1 MDLLA
6 PAEVGAVLEGLAEE
20 PDPETLAEAAALELE
35 PEAEGVAVG
44 VTDGVPL
51 KVTPCKSHEDASAKG
66 FFSFH
71 DVLSK
76 EERKETYDGLA
87 ELTSDSFGCLDVGC
101 IAGAD
106 DTLGGACNEVLV
118 LAQTAEVTGV
128 AGTDICV
135 GDAWVGASCGEQQQ
149 QQKHDK
155 LHSIRQRQR

>member
-1 MDLLA
+1 MHQ
-6 PAEVGAVLEGLAEE
+6 P
-20 PDPETLAEAAALELE
+20 
-35 PEAEGVAVG
+35 
-44 VTDGVPL
+44 
-51 KVTPCKSHEDASAKG
+51 KV
-66 FFSFH
+66 FFSFY